1 MSLWKAEKCLFPGPW
16 LLHVEDF
23 AHFSRAPVPLASP
36 SGRPPLSQPFL
47 LPCWWLEFA
56 VKPIIFL
63 NRSLNSTSILPAVPM
78 KTCTRTTSHSLHNV
92 VWSSYFGKLQCNKFI
107 LTVLSRSSFSLSK
120 NFWVSLCVRHWAR
133 PRGVEMTERSSL
145 LGGVCSREQM
155 SSVVDAA
162 LDKLRPLGGGWRESK
177 ENLKCWFYGKG
188 NITGQR
194 TCSLPFT

>member
-1 MSLWKAEKCLFPGPW
+1 
-16 LLHVEDF
+16 
-23 AHFSRAPVPLASP
+23 
-36 SGRPPLSQPFL
+36 
-47 LPCWWLEFA
+47 
-56 VKPIIFL
+56 
-63 NRSLNSTSILPAVPM
+63 
-78 KTCTRTTSHSLHNV
+78 
-92 VWSSYFGKLQCNKFI
+92 
-107 LTVLSRSSFSLSK
+107 
-120 NFWVSLCVRHWAR
+120 
-133 PRGVEMTERSSL
+133 MTERSSL